1 MSEEKQ
7 SQETEGKINDA
18 ESVEETTPQ
27 PERGIEEEI
36 EALAAEAEGRRVT
49 NRRSSSVRN

>member
-27 PERGIEEEI
+27 PEKGIEEEI
-36 EALAAEAEGRRVT
+36 EALAAEAEATERK
-49 NRRSSSVRN
+49 RS